1 MTTVPEKLSMEGK
14 GLRNKLTIIASL
26 LFLLPSFVIL
36 YILYEENISLRSDNS
51 YLVLIGLTLVLA
63 LAGLIILR
71 KVFNEF
77 ILLSGYMKKAEAGEM
92 YMMEVQKSTAEL
104 HDISVSFNNLM
115 RKLEVTTKRLEDQA
129 SELKEETI
137 KRKRAEE
144 GLLLMVKAVENTKT
158 GITFADRDNVIR
170 YTNPAEAKM
179 HGYAQEELIG
189 KSVRVFS
196 PPGMGR
202 PIAFEDM
209 NAIKGWARESLNI
222 KKDGSIFPV
231 YLMSDLVK
239 NDDGEPIGIVT
250 ICEDMTE
257 SKRVQKELE
266 EAYAHVFHT
275 GRLSQLGEMA
285 MGIAREINLLLNSI
299 SRTNHSMLVDTKDG
313 KIPSLPVVERSLN
326 KIDNQIARVKDI
338 IEHLRVFSR
347 KETGSSHFHLIDVAD
362 SVKGALLL
370 IEEQLK
376 VRDIGVEMH
385 FPPDFPD
392 VLANPSWI
400 EQVFLNLMTNAR
412 DAMENQPRNEKQV
425 LSIRGR
431 KNPDGGIT
439 IDVSD
444 TGSGIPREVRD
455 KIFDSFFTTKE
466 PDRGT
471 GLGLAIS
478 RGIIKEHGG
487 DLTLEPQEGKGS
499 TFRITLP
506 PVE

>member
-1 MTTVPEKLSMEGK
+1 MKTVPEKLSMEGK
-14 GLRNKLTIIASL
+14 GLRDKLTIIASL
-26 LFLLPSFVIL
+26 LFLLPSFVVL
-36 YILYEENISLRSDNS
+36 YILYKENISLRSDNA

-71 KVFNEF
+71 KVFSEF
-77 ILLSGYMKKAEAGEM
+77 ILISGYMKKAEAGEM

-115 RKLEVTTKRLEDQA
+115 RKLEATTKRLEEQTF
-129 SELKEETI
+129 ELKEETI

-189 KSVRVFS
+189 KSVRIFS

-209 NAIKGWARESLNI
+209 NAIKGWARESVNI

-231 YLMSDLVK
+231 YLISDLVK

-285 MGIAREINLLLNSI
+285 MGIAREINLLL
-299 SRTNHSMLVDTKDG
+299 
-313 KIPSLPVVERSLN
+313 
-326 KIDNQIARVKDI
+326 
-338 IEHLRVFSR
+338 
-347 KETGSSHFHLIDVAD
+347 
-362 SVKGALLL
+362 
-370 IEEQLK
+370 
-376 VRDIGVEMH
+376 
-385 FPPDFPD
+385 
-392 VLANPSWI
+392 
-400 EQVFLNLMTNAR
+400 
-412 DAMENQPRNEKQV
+412 
-425 LSIRGR
+425 
-431 KNPDGGIT
+431 
-439 IDVSD
+439 
-444 TGSGIPREVRD
+444 
-455 KIFDSFFTTKE
+455 
-466 PDRGT
+466 
-471 GLGLAIS
+471 
-478 RGIIKEHGG
+478 
-487 DLTLEPQEGKGS
+487 
-499 TFRITLP
+499 
-506 PVE
+506 